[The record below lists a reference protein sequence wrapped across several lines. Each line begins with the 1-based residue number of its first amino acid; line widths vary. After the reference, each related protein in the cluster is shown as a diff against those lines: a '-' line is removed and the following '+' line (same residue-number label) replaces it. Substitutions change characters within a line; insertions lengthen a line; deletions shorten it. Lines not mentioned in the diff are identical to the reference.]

1 MSFIMLPFLLFFVIL
16 LAFIGIMIYGKNA
29 DKKDCEHEYY
39 RNDSA
44 YDFKMI
50 VLHRWILKQILK
62 IDFIA
67 KPDVLGGEQKA
78 RITETWTS
86 KKSYELRMF
95 QDYKKIVGWKDSLLW
110 AGVPCYIRIKN
121 VSAFNTDVLD
131 KAGKRIYSEDTAVTL
146 NDKMTSNN
154 LLQFIKG
161 LGKMMMSK
169 MDLQTII
176 LVALVGVGAIAALYF
191 MGVI

>member
-1 MSFIMLPFLLFFVIL
+1 MNFILIPFLLLFVIVF
-16 LAFIGIMIYGKNA
+16 AMIAIVVLGLILP
-29 DKKDCEHEYY
+29 KKDCEHEYY
-39 RNDSA
+39 RNDFN

-50 VLHRWILKQILK
+50 VLHRWILKQTLK

-67 KPDVLGGEQKA
+67 MPDVLGGKQKA
-78 RITETWTS
+78 RIKETWTS
-86 KKSYELRMF
+86 EKTAALRELH
-95 QDYKKIVGWKDSLLW
+95 DYHKIVGWKDSILW
-110 AGVPCYIRIKN
+110 AGVPCYIRISN
-121 VSAFNTDVLD
+121 VSSFNTDVVD
-131 KAGKRIYSEDTAVTL
+131 KAGRRIYSEDTGVTL

-154 LLQFIKG
+154 ILQFIKG